1 MNRDFALPC
10 CLCALALLFPSPAL
24 SQRSGAD
31 TVTLSGIVYVEL
43 GDQPI
48 LNASV
53 RLCDPGG
60 STLSEVSTSD
70 SGEFAF
76 RGIPRGKYILQIS
89 AQGFVAISVDIDLT
103 FNSDRGVPVYLK
115 PIALKT
121 NETAA
126 GGSVS
131 VHELSMPQ
139 GARDSFAA
147 GKKKMY
153 VDKNLQGAL
162 ADFQAAV
169 AGAPGYYEAYYQ
181 MALANISL
189 GSKADAQANLRKS
202 IETSGDKYGQADVGL
217 GSMLLDLG
225 QAAEAEKVLRR
236 GIELDPSLWLGHQE
250 LGRALFNQHKDS
262 EALKSAELAR
272 ALSPNSAVI
281 YRLLANIHLR
291 AKDYPALLAD
301 IDAYLKLDP
310 DSPAGIRAKQMR
322 EQVAQKVSG
331 P

>member
-10 CLCALALLFPSPAL
+10 CLCALALLVPSRAL
-24 SQRSGAD
+24 AQRSGAD

-60 STLSEVSTSD
+60 STLSEVATSD

-89 AQGFVAISVDIDLT
+89 AEGFVAISVDMDLT

-121 NETAA
+121 NETAT

-189 GSKADAQANLRKS
+189 GSKADAEANLKKS
-202 IETSGDKYGQADVGL
+202 IETSGDKYGEADVGL

-236 GIELDPSLWLGHQE
+236 GIELDPNLWLGHQE

-262 EALKSAELAR
+262 GALKSAELAR

-291 AKDYPALLAD
+291 VKDYPALLAD
-301 IDAYLKLDP
+301 IDAYVKLDP

-322 EQVAQKVSG
+322 EQVAQKISG

>member
-1 MNRDFALPC
+1 MNRDFALTC
-10 CLCALALLFPSPAL
+10 CLCIFALLFPSRAS

-53 RLCDPGG
+53 RLCDDGG
-60 STLSEVSTSD
+60 RTLSEVTTSD

-89 AQGFVAISVDIDLT
+89 ADGFVAIRVDMDLT

-115 PIALKT
+115 PVALKT

-139 GARDSFAA
+139 GARESFAS

-153 VDKNLQGAL
+153 IDKNLQGAL
-162 ADFQAAV
+162 SDFQAAV

-189 GSKADAQANLRKS
+189 GSKADAEANLRKS
-202 IETSGDKYGQADVGL
+202 IETSGDKYGDADVGL
-217 GSMLLDLG
+217 GSLLLDRG
-225 QAAEAEKVLRR
+225 QPAEAERFLRR
-236 GIELDPSLWLGHQE
+236 GIELEPNLWLGHQE
-250 LGRALFNQHKDS
+250 LGRALFNQQKDS

-272 ALSPNSAVI
+272 ALSPNSPVI

-291 AKDYPALLAD
+291 AKDYRALLAD
-301 IDAYLKLDP
+301 IDAYVKLDP
-310 DSPAGIRAKQMR
+310 DSAAGIRAKQMR
-322 EQVAQKVSG
+322 GQVAQKVAG